1 MGSRMKRESKAAVIS
16 LALQLCL
23 LTQVVCQL
31 CDGPCHCPWPPPTCP
46 VGVALVLDG
55 CRCCQMCARQE
66 GEPCSER
73 ELCDGRRGLQCD
85 YSASFPDG
93 PGECVRQN
101 VLGCELDGV
110 RYEEGQSFQPTCM
123 QLCHCV
129 GGGITCVPLCNEDLN
144 LPLANCPNPR
154 LAQLPG
160 RCCRE
165 WVCDGLDNSVLLETT
180 AADRGARSWQDV
192 SASSGSSWSN
202 CVEQITEWSACSHS
216 CGPGVSTRMSNRNWA
231 CRPQT
236 QTRLCQVRPCH
247 SAPSVATNRV
257 QPGTGA
263 CESSYRAPLPVRL
276 EHQGCHSTRPYRPL
290 YCGTCTDTRCCT
302 PHRTRTVHAAFRCP
316 QRGIVQHRVMVIE
329 TCACHFHCPHLP
341 LPSARRTRSW
351 L

>member
-1 MGSRMKRESKAAVIS
+1 VSKTPI
-16 LALQLCL
+16 L
-23 LTQVVCQL
+23 LVVCQL

-66 GEPCSER
+66 GEPCTER
-73 ELCDGRRGLQCD
+73 ELCDGRQGLQCD
-85 YSASFPDG
+85 YSASFPGG
-93 PGECVRQN
+93 PERA
-101 VLGCELDGV
+101 GCELDGV

-144 LPLANCPNPR
+144 LPMANCPNPR

-180 AADRGARSWQDV
+180 SGKTAVQTQYTEYTAQKTTSV
-192 SASSGSSWSN
+192 SESVSLILLFIGICLSKMN
-202 CVEQITEWSACSHS
+202 IVQITEWSACSRS

-247 SAPSVATNRV
+247 LAPR
-257 QPGTGA
+257 QPPTSPDGDF
-263 CESSYRAPLPVRL
+263 CFKLLILSFPL
-276 EHQGCHSTRPYRPL
+276 GCHSTRSYRPL

-302 PHRTRTVHAAFRCP
+302 PHRTRTAHTAFRCP
-316 QRGIVQHRVMVIE
+316 QGGLVQHRVMIIE
-329 TCACHFHCPHLP
+329 TCACHYHCPHLP
-341 LPSARRTRSW
+341 LPAPGGPDPGCRWSDG
-351 L
+351 